1 MTSTPESSAAEAAR
15 SAAAGQWQIRFDPG
29 TTKENI
35 ARIADFAVAEGMC
48 DPGSAELLRA
58 GRDPR
63 YWYSG
68 TLDRA
73 EVDAHRRVLRKALA
87 DEPLSATDLDPLRDA
102 VQRFDEWLRALAY
115 PREEIYD
122 ADTTF
127 FDFD

>member
-1 MTSTPESSAAEAAR
+1 MNHDTADEPH
-15 SAAAGQWQIRFDPG
+15 AAGPWQIRFEPG

-63 YWYSG
+63 HWYSG
-68 TLDRA
+68 ALDRA
-73 EVDAHRRVLRKALA
+73 EVDAHRQVLRKALD
-87 DEPLSATDLDPLRDA
+87 DEPLSAADLEPMRDA
-102 VQRFDEWLRALAY
+102 VQRFDQWLRTLAY

>member
-1 MTSTPESSAAEAAR
+1 MTDLDHSNNDTADAPT
-15 SAAAGQWQIRFDPG
+15 AAGPWQIRFEPG

-48 DPGSAELLRA
+48 DPGSADVVRA

-63 YWYSG
+63 FWHSG
-68 TLDRA
+68 GLDRA
-73 EVDAHRRVLRKALA
+73 EVDAHREILRKALNN
-87 DEPLSATDLDPLRDA
+87 EPLSATDLDPIRDT
-102 VQRFDEWLRALAY
+102 VQRFDEWLRTLAY